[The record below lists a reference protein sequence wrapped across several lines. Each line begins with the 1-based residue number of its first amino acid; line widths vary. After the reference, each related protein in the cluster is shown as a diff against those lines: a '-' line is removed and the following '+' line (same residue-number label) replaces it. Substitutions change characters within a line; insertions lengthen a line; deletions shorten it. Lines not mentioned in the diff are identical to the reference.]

1 MTTPKV
7 WTIEEVRNAKSLN
20 EENTDFDLEIKHPD
34 FGWIPYTLHPDDPDG
49 SVSNEELLSM
59 MGSNYAQYVPP
70 TSEEIIQT
78 QTAAVRFQRD
88 MLLKMHVDAIVSN
101 NLRWTDM
108 GDAERTKWTDY
119 RQALLDI
126 PEQSGFP
133 QNVTWPT
140 VPEGYGLR

>member
-1 MTTPKV
+1 MTTPKI
-7 WTIEEVRNAKSLN
+7 WHIEEVRNAKSLN

-49 SVSNEELLSM
+49 SISNEELLSM
-59 MGSNYAQYVPP
+59 MGSSYAAYVPP
-70 TSEEIIQT
+70 TSEEIIT
-78 QTAAVRFQRD
+78 QQAAAVRFQRD
-88 MLLKMHVDAIVSN
+88 MLLKMHVDPIVSN

-108 GDAERTKWTDY
+108 TDAQRTEWTDY
-119 RQALLDI
+119 RTALLDI
-126 PEQSGFP
+126 TDQSGFP

>member
-1 MTTPKV
+1 MTTPKI
-7 WTIEEVRNAKSLN
+7 WHIEEVRNAKSLN

-49 SVSNEELLSM
+49 SISNEELLSM

-70 TSEEIIQT
+70 TSEETIARQREG
-78 QTAAVRFQRD
+78 VRFQRD
-88 MLLKMHVDAIVSN
+88 MLLKMYVDPIVSN
-101 NLRWTDM
+101 NLRWNDMTDS
-108 GDAERTKWTDY
+108 ERKKFTDY
-119 RQALLDI
+119 RTALLDI
-126 PEQSGFP
+126 TKQSGFP